1 MTTSLLAPAR
11 VPRSLR
17 GRRGWGSPSLH
28 TAPATTLPWFAGGAP
43 PISPYAPFGSSSPL
57 GPPLPA
63 PSRWGPRRSRECCA
77 QGTPSLPPSSSKA
90 LAGAALT
97 RAVWTAVILVL
108 LFAIPAVAAQVS
120 HEQVR
125 EIAFQ
130 LRCVVCQNLS
140 VADSPSETASQMRQ
154 IIRERLALGESREQI
169 LDYFV
174 SKYGEWILL
183 SPPRRGFNL
192 VVWGLPFAGLLAG
205 LVTIAVVV
213 RRWSR
218 SRREEPAEV
227 VDPAYRDRVR
237 RELQELDR

>member
-1 MTTSLLAPAR
+1 MFRSRPEVSALGPAR
-11 VPRSLR
+11 S
-17 GRRGWGSPSLH
+17 
-28 TAPATTLPWFAGGAP
+28 AP
-43 PISPYAPFGSSSPL
+43 P
-57 GPPLPA
+57 
-63 PSRWGPRRSRECCA
+63 CA
-77 QGTPSLPPSSSKA
+77 AHGDTARHEA
-90 LAGAALT
+90 LAGATLAG
-97 RAVWTAVILVL
+97 AVWAAVMLVL
-108 LFAIPAVAAQVS
+108 VLTLPVMAAQVN
-120 HEQVR
+120 EDEVR

-154 IIRERLALGESREQI
+154 IIRERLARGESRDQI

-218 SRREEPAEV
+218 SRREEPAEA
-227 VDPAYRDRVR
+227 VDPAYRERVR
-237 RELQELDR
+237 RELQELDQ

>member
-1 MTTSLLAPAR
+1 MTSLAVIGPAGSCRRGASAPPRYVTLTR
-11 VPRSLR
+11 VPDQARLR
-17 GRRGWGSPSLH
+17 RDSVPAKVHPRRHPPGPI
-28 TAPATTLPWFAGGAP
+28 TVVTTLCS
-43 PISPYAPFGSSSPL
+43 IL
-57 GPPLPA
+57 LLVLPA
-63 PSRWGPRRSRECCA
+63 
-77 QGTPSLPPSSSKA
+77 
-90 LAGAALT
+90 LAT
-97 RAVWTAVILVL
+97 
-108 LFAIPAVAAQVS
+108 QVS
-120 HEQVR
+120 DEQVR

-227 VDPAYRDRVR
+227 ADPAYRERVR
-237 RELQELDR
+237 RELKELDR

>member
-1 MTTSLLAPAR
+1 MKSILLAPAR
-11 VPRSLR
+11 VPRSLQ
-17 GRRGWGSPSLH
+17 GRRGWGSPSLR
-28 TAPATTLPWFAGGAP
+28 TAPATTLRAGP
-43 PISPYAPFGSSSPL
+43 QYLVPYAPFGSSSPL

-90 LAGAALT
+90 LARATLT
-97 RAVWTAVILVL
+97 RAVWVTIILVL
-108 LFAIPAVAAQVS
+108 LFAIRAMAAPVN
-120 HEQVR
+120 EDEVR
-125 EIAFQ
+125 EIAFL

-154 IIRERLALGESREQI
+154 IVRERLALGESREQI

-227 VDPAYRDRVR
+227 VDPAYRERVR
-237 RELQELDR
+237 REVQELDR

>member
-1 MTTSLLAPAR
+1 MLVL
-11 VPRSLR
+11 VL
-17 GRRGWGSPSLH
+17 
-28 TAPATTLPWFAGGAP
+28 TLPVA
-43 PISPYAPFGSSSPL
+43 
-57 GPPLPA
+57 
-63 PSRWGPRRSRECCA
+63 
-77 QGTPSLPPSSSKA
+77 
-90 LAGAALT
+90 
-97 RAVWTAVILVL
+97 
-108 LFAIPAVAAQVS
+108 AAQVS
-120 HEQVR
+120 DDEVR

-154 IIRERLALGESREQI
+154 IIRERLALGESRQQI

-205 LVTIAVVV
+205 FVVIAIVL

-218 SRREEPAEV
+218 SRREESAEV
-227 VDPAYRDRVR
+227 VDPAYRERVR